1 MLISGT
7 VAEQTGQWGGV
18 ARRECRAAAVAESS
32 SGRAAVLGQQWQGS
46 SAEWAWQGSSG
57 QLWQGSRAGVAEQQ
71 QAESRQWQG
80 SRAEWQSS
88 SGSHKVATGSPLGTM
103 IPRLARFDLW

>member
-7 VAEQTGQWGGV
+7 VAEQTGQWGGL

-32 SGRAAVLGQQWQGS
+32 SGRAAVLGQQWQGC
-46 SAEWAWQGSSG
+46 SAEWAGWQGSSG

-71 QAESRQWQG
+71 QWQRAGSGREQAVAGQQGGVAEQQWQPQG
-80 SRAEWQSS
+80 R
-88 SGSHKVATGSPLGTM
+88 HRVATGSPL
-103 IPRLARFDLW
+103 

>member
-1 MLISGT
+1 MLISRT

-46 SAEWAWQGSSG
+46 SAEWAGWQGSSG

-71 QAESRQWQG
+71 QWQRAG
-80 SRAEWQSS
+80 SGRAEWQSS
-88 SGSHKVATGSPLGTM
+88 SGSHKVATGSPLG
-103 IPRLARFDLW
+103 RHYDSAARSV

>member
-7 VAEQTGQWGGV
+7 VAEQTGQWGGL

-46 SAEWAWQGSSG
+46 SAEWAGWQGSSG
-57 QLWQGSRAGVAEQQ
+57 RAAAV
-71 QAESRQWQG
+71 AESRQWQG

-88 SGSHKVATGSPLGTM
+88 IGSHKVATGSPL
-103 IPRLARFDLW
+103 